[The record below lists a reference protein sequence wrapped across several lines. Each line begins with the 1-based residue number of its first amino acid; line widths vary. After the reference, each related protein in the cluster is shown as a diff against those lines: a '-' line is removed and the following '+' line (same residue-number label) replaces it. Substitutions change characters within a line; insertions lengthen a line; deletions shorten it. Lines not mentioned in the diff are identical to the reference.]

1 MKKKKQIVTIMRRN
15 SSAHIIWLGFPLC
28 GVRERIQT
36 PTKFRRDDSNR
47 WAIECDR
54 EHHTHNEGN

>member
-15 SSAHIIWLGFPLC
+15 SSAHIFWLDFPLC

-54 EHHTHNEGN
+54 EDTPHT

>member
-1 MKKKKQIVTIMRRN
+1 MRRN